1 MTRPS
6 QHETFSEDQRIEI
19 IQRLGGLMQ
28 MLDALSVTVEEM
40 LLDIDT
46 PEMAQIRSVTT
57 SILNSVRQKR

>member
-6 QHETFSEDQRIEI
+6 QHETFSEDQWIEI
-19 IQRLGGLMQ
+19 IQRLGGLTQ